1 MFEKILIIGDDDIT
15 VNFEYYLKK
24 GEIGEEKFIQF
35 CHDNNI
41 QVADLRDKKYWQD
54 KDVDFVTKRKERI
67 RLVEVKTDS
76 YMGKTGNF
84 CLEFYQHL
92 ADSYWDSE
100 LGWAFT
106 SKAELLAIYD
116 TRHNRFYM
124 CELNDLLVFS
134 ILYQDDYR
142 KYEKIDRMNSGRT
155 KKRQLLL
162 VSIKDFVEWC
172 EKNNKPLLIKECD
185 NDDNT

>member
-1 MFEKILIIGDDDIT
+1 MTI
-15 VNFEYYLKK
+15 NFKYYLKK

-54 KDVDFVTKRKERI
+54 KDCDFATKRKERI

-84 CLEFYQHL
+84 CLEFYQNL
-92 ADSYWDSE
+92 TDDFWTSE

-162 VSIKDFVEWC
+162 VKIADFIEWC
-172 EKNNKPLLIKECD
+172 EKHNKTILIENMMGD
-185 NDDNT
+185 EE

>member
-1 MFEKILIIGDDDIT
+1 MIGDDDIT
-15 VNFEYYLKK
+15 VNFSYYLNI

-41 QVADLRDKKYWQD
+41 QVADLRDIEQYQKM
-54 KDVDFVTKRKERI
+54 DVDFATKRKERI
-67 RLVEVKTDS
+67 KLVEVKTDS

-116 TRHNRFYM
+116 TRHNRFYI

-172 EKNNKPLLIKECD
+172 EKHNKPLLIKECG